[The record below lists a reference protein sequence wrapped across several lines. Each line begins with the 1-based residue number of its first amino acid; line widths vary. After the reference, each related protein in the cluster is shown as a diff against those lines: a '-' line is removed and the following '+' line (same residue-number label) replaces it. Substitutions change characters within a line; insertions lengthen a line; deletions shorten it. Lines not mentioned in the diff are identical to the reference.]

1 MMTLLFHNITCYSY
15 SLLSCI
21 HVNITKLF
29 NVMCTL
35 VAISMITEFRVQF
48 HIVAEGGSL
57 NEIEVNVNL
66 LV

>member
-1 MMTLLFHNITCYSY
+1 
-15 SLLSCI
+15 
-21 HVNITKLF
+21 
-29 NVMCTL
+29 MCTL

-66 LV
+66 LVWLKERLEAP